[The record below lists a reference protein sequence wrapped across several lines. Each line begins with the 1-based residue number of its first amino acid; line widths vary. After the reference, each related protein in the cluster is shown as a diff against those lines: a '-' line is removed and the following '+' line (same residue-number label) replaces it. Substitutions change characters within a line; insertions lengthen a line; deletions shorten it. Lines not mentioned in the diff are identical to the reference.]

1 MLPVLLLLAVED
13 VVCTSAVAV
22 LTVVL
27 GGSCVSVMLLM
38 LLLMLLL
45 LTVVVSA
52 GPGVVVGGVPASCSA
67 VAALKLELM
76 LWKSLPLKRVPP
88 ARSVLQTTL
97 TVGGFMVV
105 VLANA

>member
-1 MLPVLLLLAVED
+1 MLLVLLRLTVESAV
-13 VVCTSAVAV
+13 CSSNVAV
-22 LTVVL
+22 LIVVL
-27 GGSCVSVMLLM
+27 GVSCVGV

-45 LTVVVSA
+45 LTVDVSA
-52 GPGVVVGGVPASCSA
+52 GPGVVEGGVPASCSA